1 MVVMLL
7 VGAVAAMGNSPLKD
21 EGNSSYV
28 TFRPSANYFIIWQGS
43 LEVNLVK
50 NRRYLKTF
58 ISSTKKSSIL
68 IGPFLVGILPYRPFP
83 LKRP

>member
-1 MVVMLL
+1 MEGKFVVVMLL

-28 TFRPSANYFIIWQGS
+28 TFRPSTNYFIIWQGS

-50 NRRYLKTF
+50 NR
-58 ISSTKKSSIL
+58 I
-68 IGPFLVGILPYRPFP
+68 
-83 LKRP
+83 LKRSFQVQRGRAF